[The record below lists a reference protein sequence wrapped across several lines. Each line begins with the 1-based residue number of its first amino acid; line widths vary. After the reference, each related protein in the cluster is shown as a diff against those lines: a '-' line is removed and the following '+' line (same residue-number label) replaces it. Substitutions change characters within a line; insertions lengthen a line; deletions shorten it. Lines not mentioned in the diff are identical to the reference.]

1 MAIPAKETG
10 NILKES
16 LLILRER
23 KRILDAVCVMSLGV
37 VFLTVGIP
45 WFLGIINLN
54 IVPVAWVIFGYA
66 LAYLVLATLTDRLEE
81 RAQMLLSMQVLQSLG
96 VVALALLWHLAG
108 GMANPMFLMVF
119 TLPVIASGVMMLGW
133 QSYFLALIS
142 VIAVS
147 IVAIVESPELKW
159 YLTVHS
165 GRGWDWLENSSI
177 PFTSSIEPFPD
188 LETGLGFQLMI
199 LGVFSLFQFTSAALS
214 GSLNNLLLRIHGRL
228 QSSTRALE
236 EIQGIFQSVLHAAPE
251 PGLII
256 FADSK
261 QVVYANESF
270 IKGMLLKPEAILGKG
285 LFEVMNFSQPE
296 RVAEV
301 IEKGAGHVSFCTYYV
316 EKEVRIANILV
327 YRTEHVGTAYIYV
340 GIQDLTDLYYLD
352 ATFNAMEDP
361 LMVIG
366 ADNRLLYANKI
377 SESIVG
383 KIFFGMDMTEL
394 LRLPG
399 MTKDWW
405 QEKLMP
411 TEKWKIESSNKPYE
425 VTKKE
430 VALPGAS
437 RSCVVLTFHDVE
449 KEEALFKQAIHDP
462 LTGIYNRRYFE
473 EMLTRHMGQVKRG
486 TKLTFAYL
494 DMDRF
499 KTINDTLGH
508 AGGDAAIVT
517 FVETVRSELR
527 SAEILAR
534 LGGDEFALLLPGS
547 DAKMALIVI
556 ERIRQRFIE
565 TPFTFM
571 GQSFYLGFSAG
582 VATAREEDK
591 KEDLVTRADKALYRA
606 KEGGRNRSEVEEQSE
621 RIR

>member
-1 MAIPAKETG
+1 MAIPAKESG
-10 NILKES
+10 KILKES

-66 LAYLVLATLTDRLEE
+66 LAYLVLATLTDRLKE
-81 RAQMLLSMQVLQSLG
+81 RAQILWAMQVLQSLG
-96 VVALALLWHLAG
+96 IVALAFLWHLAG

-119 TLPVIASGVMMLGW
+119 TLPVIASGVLMLGW
-133 QSYFLALIS
+133 QPYLIALIS
-142 VIAVS
+142 VIAVAV
-147 IVAIVESPELKW
+147 VAILESPELKW
-159 YLTVHS
+159 YVTIHS
-165 GRGWDWLENSSI
+165 GISLDWSENLSI
-177 PFTSSIEPFPD
+177 PFMSSIKPFPD

-199 LGVFSLFQFTSAALS
+199 LEVFLLFQFTSAALS

-236 EIQGIFQSVLHAAPE
+236 EVQGIFQSILQAAPE
-251 PGLII
+251 PGLVV
-256 FADSK
+256 FAATK

-270 IKGMLLKPEAILGKG
+270 IKRMLLKAEAIQGKG
-285 LFEVMNFSQPE
+285 LFEIIEFSQQE
-296 RVAEV
+296 RVEEV
-301 IEKGAGHVSFCTYYV
+301 IGKGAGQVPFCTYYV
-316 EKEVRIANILV
+316 GKEARIANILV

-352 ATFNAMEDP
+352 ATLNAMEDP

-366 ADNRLLYANKI
+366 TDNRLLYANKV

-394 LRLPG
+394 LKLPG

-405 QEKLMP
+405 QEKLQSS
-411 TEKWKIESSNKPYE
+411 EKWKIEISKKPYE
-425 VTKKE
+425 VTQKE
-430 VALPGAS
+430 VAFPGTS
-437 RSCVVLTFHDVE
+437 KSCVILTFHDVE
-449 KEEALFKQAIHDP
+449 KDEALFKQANHDP

-473 EMLTRHMGQVKRG
+473 EVLSRHLGQVRRG
-486 TKLTFAYL
+486 SKLSFVYL

-499 KTINDTLGH
+499 KTINDTMGH
-508 AGGDAAIVT
+508 AGGDAALIT
-517 FVETVRSELR
+517 FVETLRSELR
-527 SAEILAR
+527 SMEIPAR
-534 LGGDEFALLLPGS
+534 LGGDEFALLLPDS
-547 DAKMALIVI
+547 DVSTALIII
-556 ERIRQRFIE
+556 ERIRQRFNE

-571 GQSFYLGFSAG
+571 GQSFHLGFSAG
-582 VATAREEDK
+582 IATARPEDK
-591 KEDLVTRADKALYRA
+591 MADLVSRADKALYRA
-606 KEGGRNRSEVEEQSE
+606 KEGGRNRSEVEE
-621 RIR
+621 

>member
-10 NILKES
+10 KILKES

-37 VFLTVGIP
+37 VFLSVGIP
-45 WFLGIINLN
+45 WFLGIISLN

-81 RAQMLLSMQVLQSLG
+81 RAQLLLAMQALQSLG
-96 VVALALLWHLAG
+96 IVALAFLWHMVG

-133 QSYFLALIS
+133 QPYLIALIS
-142 VIAVS
+142 VVAVAV
-147 IVAIVESPELKW
+147 VAVLESPELKW
-159 YLTVHS
+159 YMTVHS
-165 GRGWDWLENSSI
+165 GISWNWTENLSI
-177 PFTSSIEPFPD
+177 PFISAMEPFPD

-199 LGVFSLFQFTSAALS
+199 LEVFFLFQFTAAALS
-214 GSLNNLLLRIHGRL
+214 ESLNTLLLRIHDRL
-228 QSSTRALE
+228 QSSSQALE
-236 EIQGIFQSVLHAAPE
+236 EVQGIFQSILQAAPD
-251 PGLII
+251 PGLVIY
-256 FADSK
+256 ADTR

-270 IKGMLLKPEAILGKG
+270 IKGMMLKPEAILGKG

-296 RVAEV
+296 RVEEV
-301 IEKGAGHVSFCTYYV
+301 IDKGAGQVSFCTYYV
-316 EKEVRIANILV
+316 EKEARIANILV

-366 ADNRLLYANKI
+366 ADNRLLYANKV
-377 SESIVG
+377 SEHILG

-394 LRLPG
+394 LKLPG
-399 MTKDWW
+399 MAKEWW
-405 QEKLMP
+405 QEKLKP
-411 TEKWKIESSNKPYE
+411 DEKWKIEISTKPYE

-437 RSCVVLTFHDVE
+437 KSCVVLTFHDVA

-473 EMLTRHMGQVKRG
+473 EMLAQHLGQVGRG
-486 TKLTFAYL
+486 SSLTFAYL

-499 KTINDTLGH
+499 KAINDTLGH

-527 SAEILAR
+527 SVDILAR

-547 DAKMALIVI
+547 DAKMASIGI
-556 ERIRQRFIE
+556 ERIRQRFKE
-565 TPFTFM
+565 MPFIFM
-571 GQSFYLGFSAG
+571 GHSFHLGFSAG
-582 VATAREEDK
+582 VASAQPEDNMG
-591 KEDLVTRADKALYRA
+591 DLVSRADKALYRA
-606 KEGGRNRSEVEEQSE
+606 KEKGRNRTEVEE
-621 RIR
+621 

>member
-10 NILKES
+10 KILKES

-23 KRILDAVCVMSLGV
+23 KRILDAVCVMSLV
-37 VFLTVGIP
+37 VMFLTVEIP

-54 IVPVAWVIFGYA
+54 IVPVSWVLFGYA

-81 RAQMLLSMQVLQSLG
+81 RTQLLWAMQVLQSLG
-96 VVALALLWHLAG
+96 IVALAFLWHLAG

-133 QSYFLALIS
+133 QPYFIALIS
-142 VIAVS
+142 VLAVAV
-147 IVAIVESPELKW
+147 VAILESPELKW
-159 YLTVHS
+159 YVTIHS
-165 GRGWDWLENSSI
+165 GISWNWLENFSI
-177 PFTSSIEPFPD
+177 PFLSRIEPFPD

-199 LGVFSLFQFTSAALS
+199 LEVFFLFQFTSAALS
-214 GSLNNLLLRIHGRL
+214 ESLNTLLLRIHGRL

-236 EIQGIFQSVLHAAPE
+236 EIQGIFQSVLQAAPE

-256 FADSK
+256 FADTK

-270 IKGMLLKPEAILGKG
+270 AKRMLLKPEAILGKG
-285 LFEVMNFSQPE
+285 LFEVMNFSQQE
-296 RVAEV
+296 RVEEV
-301 IEKGAGHVSFCTYYV
+301 IEQGAGQVSFCTYYV
-316 EKEVRIANILV
+316 EKEARIANILI

-340 GIQDLTDLYYLD
+340 GIQDMTDLYYLD
-352 ATFNAMEDP
+352 ATFNAMGDP
-361 LMVIG
+361 LMVIST
-366 ADNRLLYANKI
+366 DNRLLYANKV

-394 LRLPG
+394 LKLPG
-399 MTKDWW
+399 MTKNWW
-405 QEKLMP
+405 QEKLKP
-411 TEKWKIESSNKPYE
+411 AEKWKIAISQKPYE

-437 RSCVVLTFHDVE
+437 KSCVILTFHDVE

-473 EMLTRHMGQVKRG
+473 EMFVRHLGQVKRG
-486 TKLTFAYL
+486 SMLTFAYL

-499 KTINDTLGH
+499 KNINDTLGH

-527 SAEILAR
+527 AVDIMAR

-547 DAKMALIVI
+547 DANMALIVI
-556 ERIRQRFIE
+556 ERIRQRFNE
-565 TPFTFM
+565 APFTFM
-571 GQSFYLGFSAG
+571 GQSFHLGFSAG
-582 VATAREEDK
+582 VASARREDK
-591 KEDLVTRADKALYRA
+591 MADLVSRADQALYRA
-606 KEGGRNRSEVEEQSE
+606 KEGGRNRSEVEE
-621 RIR
+621 